1 MNYIRHLNAFF
12 SYVKTDTRLTSSHVS
27 LYMAL
32 FQSWNLNRFN
42 NPFPITREAIMSLCA
57 IGSKNTYHK
66 CIKELHQFG
75 YIFYRASADKFHKS
89 TVHIVKFKGEDS
101 DNEQQ
106 QLDLFSA
113 SNKDEKSTQNP
124 SATIPNSVQLKD
136 SVGIKIDTVS
146 VPFLTFD
153 SPKFDTVPVPYLGLL
168 IKHKHI
174 NNKQEREENSL
185 TQKIFS
191 KNKKLQEGINAFS
204 APPKNGTLLPSSP
217 SASGDFVP
225 AKGREGLGACLPLGM
240 VRPSI
245 DQVQSFFTQNNYP
258 ATEAKKFYSHYQSNG
273 WLVAGKTP
281 MKDWQSSAHKW
292 MLNAGKFEDKKQE
305 PLPVIVSD
313 IGSLYK
319 QFLAGQNIFRQLTPD
334 HFRELNLELT
344 EAILSHAWQQRINQ
358 LTGSNQHSILQL
370 LQAYQDNRENDA
382 LLINDKDNLISLAK
396 RIAILNHFQRL
407 KQSGTSSL
415 SC

>member
-1 MNYIRHLNAFF
+1 
-12 SYVKTDTRLTSSHVS
+12 
-27 LYMAL
+27 
-32 FQSWNLNRFN
+32 
-42 NPFPITREAIMSLCA
+42 
-57 IGSKNTYHK
+57 
-66 CIKELHQFG
+66 
-75 YIFYRASADKFHKS
+75 
-89 TVHIVKFKGEDS
+89 
-101 DNEQQ
+101 
-106 QLDLFSA
+106 
-113 SNKDEKSTQNP
+113 
-124 SATIPNSVQLKD
+124 
-136 SVGIKIDTVS
+136 
-146 VPFLTFD
+146 
-153 SPKFDTVPVPYLGLL
+153 
-168 IKHKHI
+168 
-174 NNKQEREENSL
+174 
-185 TQKIFS
+185 
-191 KNKKLQEGINAFS
+191 
-204 APPKNGTLLPSSP
+204 
-217 SASGDFVP
+217 
-225 AKGREGLGACLPLGM
+225 
-240 VRPSI
+240 
-245 DQVQSFFTQNNYP
+245 
-258 ATEAKKFYSHYQSNG
+258 
-273 WLVAGKTP
+273 

-305 PLPVIVSD
+305 PLQVIVSD

>member
-1 MNYIRHLNAFF
+1 MNYIRHLNTFF

-42 NPFPITREAIMSLCA
+42 NPFPITRDAVMSLCA

-75 YIFYRASADKFHKS
+75 YIFYRTSVDKFHKS
-89 TVHIVKFKGEDS
+89 TVHIVKFKSEDS
-101 DNEQQ
+101 DSEQQ

-113 SNKDEKSTQNP
+113 SNKDENSTQNP
-124 SATIPNSVQLKD
+124 SATIPNPVQLKD

-153 SPKFDTVPVPYLGLL
+153 SPKYDTVPVPYLGLL

-191 KNKKLQEGINAFS
+191 KNKKLQGGINAFS
-204 APPKNGTLLPSSP
+204 APPKNGTQLPSSP
-217 SASGDFVP
+217 SAFG
-225 AKGREGLGACLPLGM
+225 EGLG
-240 VRPSI
+240 VRSSAAFQKPTI
-245 DQVQSFFTQNNYP
+245 DQVQSFFTQNNYS
-258 ATEAKKFYSHYQSNG
+258 ATEAKKFYNHYQSNG

-305 PLPVIVSD
+305 QLPVIVSD

-319 QFLAGQNIFRQLTPD
+319 RFLAGQNIFQQLTPD
-334 HFRELNLELT
+334 HFKELNLELT

-396 RIAILNHFQRL
+396 RIAVLNNFQQL

-415 SC
+415 SF